1 MGWCTMHKPECPG
14 HTWLEPYEIHEDWY
28 ANFSFDTE
36 SEAEYPWDMCVVFAG
51 AVADEFSRRFPEPC
65 GVRALTL
72 DSLIYHELKG
82 ATRGLQH
89 EGAARLAVKQVVEL
103 LDSMD
108 QGQEPE
114 NLRVLLA

>member
-1 MGWCTMHKPECPG
+1 
-14 HTWLEPYEIHEDWY
+14 
-28 ANFSFDTE
+28 
-36 SEAEYPWDMCVVFAG
+36 MCVVFAE

-72 DSLIYHELKG
+72 DHELKG

-89 EGAARLAVKQVVEL
+89 KGAARLAVKQVVEL

-108 QGQEPE
+108 QGQEQKWDKCSFDPP
-114 NLRVLLA
+114 RWRA